1 MSRHRAAWKYRNLV
15 AELAADQRVAV
26 AFSGGVDSSLLLAA
40 ALAARGAGV
49 LVLHARS
56 PLQAAGEYE
65 RAMAVA
71 AGLRCRPEVVDVDPY
86 SWPDFVANPPERCYL
101 CKKRLYSLFRE
112 KACASDCSVLLDGT
126 NGDDLRQDRPGL
138 RALQELQVRTPLA
151 DAGLTK
157 IEIRRLAREQGLANW
172 DKPSASCLAT
182 RIMAQ
187 QPITPANI
195 ALVGQGESLLQ
206 ELGFTGARFR
216 HYGARCL
223 IEVARADEALLARD
237 AILARIQSCCRRL
250 GFAGMELGWR
260 P

>member
-1 MSRHRAAWKYRNLV
+1 MTRSRASQKYRNLV
-15 AELAADQRVAV
+15 AGIAADQRVAV

-40 ALAARGAGV
+40 ALTARGDGV

-71 AGLRCRPEVVDVDPY
+71 AGLHCRPEVVAVDPY

-101 CKKRLYSLFRE
+101 CKKRLYALFRE
-112 KACASDCSVLLDGT
+112 KAGLSGCPVLLDGT
-126 NGDDLRQDRPGL
+126 NWDDLGQDRPGL

-151 DAGLTK
+151 DSGLTK
-157 IEIRRLAREQGLANW
+157 TEIRQLAREQGLANW

-187 QPITPANI
+187 HPITPANI
-195 ALVGQGESLLQ
+195 AVVAQGEILLQ

-223 IEVARADEALLARD
+223 IELARTDAALLARD
-237 AILARIQSCCRRL
+237 EILTRIKSCWRRL
-250 GFAGMELGWR
+250 GFDRMELGWR